1 MGRNEELAQEVVVET
16 IGLKIVIIRAKENNR
31 RKTC

>member
-1 MGRNEELAQEVVVET
+1 MGRSEELAQEVVMERL
-16 IGLKIVIIRAKENNR
+16 GLKIVIVRAKENTR

>member
-16 IGLKIVIIRAKENNR
+16 IGLKIVIIRVKENNR